1 MSSVSAGETSPP
13 TREGVIIPSSS
24 MNYNYLEQEKQQSS
38 TISMSSS
45 SILPPLSAPT
55 SCYHATMSNSSS
67 QIDLRAETPSMDITT
82 PSSALTMCGSVISNA
97 YVTPGV
103 LDLSGNGLEKLNR
116 AASDYVLN
124 TTTLLLDNNCL
135 QRLDNIHTY
144 QCLEKVTLIS
154 KFVFMIAFKSENFP
168 MNSLFSLILAFSAKQ
183 PTGSDATSS

>member
-13 TREGVIIPSSS
+13 TREGVTIPSSS

-55 SCYHATMSNSSS
+55 SCYHHATMSNSSS
-67 QIDLRAETPSMDITT
+67 QIDLRAETPSMEITT

-154 KFVFMIAFKSENFP
+154 KFSFVI
-168 MNSLFSLILAFSAKQ
+168 NSNKNIIRNLVYE
-183 PTGSDATSS
+183 

>member
-24 MNYNYLEQEKQQSS
+24 MNYNFLEQEKQQSS

-45 SILPPLSAPT
+45 SILPPLSAPS
-55 SCYHATMSNSSS
+55 SCYHHATMSNSSS
-67 QIDLRAETPSMDITT
+67 QIDLRAETPSMEITT

-144 QCLEKVTLIS
+144 QCLEKVTLSS
-154 KFVFMIAFKSENFP
+154 KFSFVINSNKNIIRNMIYK
-168 MNSLFSLILAFSAKQ
+168 
-183 PTGSDATSS
+183 